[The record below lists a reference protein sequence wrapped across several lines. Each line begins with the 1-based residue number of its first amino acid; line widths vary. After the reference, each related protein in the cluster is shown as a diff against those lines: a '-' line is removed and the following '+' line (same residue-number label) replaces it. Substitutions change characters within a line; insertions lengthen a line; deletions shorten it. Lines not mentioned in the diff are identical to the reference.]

1 MSSDAAGNFLFDF
14 FPNDFAAVIGESEGM
29 MPLETGFVFASA
41 EPIGIAEVFVNQ
53 RIAGSSSAAFSRY
66 SIERSYIPS
75 W

>member
-1 MSSDAAGNFLFDF
+1 MPSDAAGNFLFDF

-53 RIAGSSSAAFSRY
+53 RIGRFEFRRFFK
-66 SIERSYIPS
+66 IFD
-75 W
+75 